1 MNKKSQSRKEPVR
14 EIKKPFLTG
23 SITDENTIKNSL
35 AFFGIMIIVL
45 FISLIACV
53 SASFSSFIL
62 RAAVNSAVILVLLM
76 LFFNTGAGKGADAVA
91 RGEILYQKKE
101 KGESFSESERRIC
114 FHPMKGY
121 LNGLIGTIPFLIPA
135 VILAIKTTI
144 QVTGPGTLPS
154 WMQTYTRR
162 GEIGNALAVYTQPE
176 GMAAL
181 DYIRALVRVCIIPY
195 VNIVGNTNKEGM
207 LLLERLSPVIML
219 FPAIAYGTGYL
230 RGRNIRSRIHT
241 AISENN
247 KKRIRR
253 EKKRRAARARSTRE
267 PEQLN

>member
-1 MNKKSQSRKEPVR
+1 MMNKKSQSRKEPVR

-101 KGESFSESERRIC
+101 KGERFPR
-114 FHPMKGY
+114 
-121 LNGLIGTIPFLIPA
+121 L
-135 VILAIKTTI
+135 
-144 QVTGPGTLPS
+144 TGAKEK
-154 WMQTYTRR
+154 M
-162 GEIGNALAVYTQPE
+162 PE
-176 GMAAL
+176 K
-181 DYIRALVRVCIIPY
+181 
-195 VNIVGNTNKEGM
+195 N
-207 LLLERLSPVIML
+207 
-219 FPAIAYGTGYL
+219 L
-230 RGRNIRSRIHT
+230 R
-241 AISENN
+241 
-247 KKRIRR
+247 
-253 EKKRRAARARSTRE
+253 
-267 PEQLN
+267 